1 MPPFL
6 HDGEGIWPPIIGVD
20 GFRSSSMKDESR
32 SKYRSKETLERRDE
46 VLQLFFVIFPW
57 ILLLEDIWSIWTKN
71 ENKNYWKK
79 VFDLILVI
87 AFFFCEFLL
96 NSLKFCGGKVTFSY
110 GNEARIGRWS
120 VSCENRKCK
129 LKIKI
134 STFYSPLINP
144 FSVQLY
150 FYRNFLS
157 EYLKYQVSKAN
168 QRVIKNEEEFISES
182 SLYLLWS
189 FVSSAYLK

>member
-1 MPPFL
+1 M
-6 HDGEGIWPPIIGVD
+6 E
-20 GFRSSSMKDESR
+20 ES
-32 SKYRSKETLERRDE
+32 
-46 VLQLFFVIFPW
+46 F
-57 ILLLEDIWSIWTKN
+57 WSHSGN
-71 ENKNYWKK
+71 C
-79 VFDLILVI
+79 
-87 AFFFCEFLL
+87 FFFCEFIL

-144 FSVQLY
+144 FSIQLY